1 MSVINIQF
9 TPLELRIV
17 KYLFKHYNEKYNAR
31 QLARALDVNHAHVNI
46 LCGQLV
52 TKKLLKKE
60 DLGNSIYF
68 TFNYEERLAVS
79 FMDYILSLEL
89 QEFPEWLTV
98 VVHSLKKF
106 EKYVTF
112 GVVFGSSINNNQ
124 FNDIDVLLVYDK
136 RVSKDIKKI
145 KEEIR
150 RARLV
155 EKPIRYVDVMEKDV
169 PKNKDDTIFYSL
181 LANNLIFT
189 GAEKYVGVIRI
200 CHK

>member
-98 VVHSLKKF
+98 VVHSLNKF